1 MIKIKKDETMRNDDN
16 PSNDAHA
23 LLLFALGVVF
33 VFSSLSK
40 WLSIRSFELTLWT
53 LVQKICHISRT

>member
-1 MIKIKKDETMRNDDN
+1 METTMNDSN
-16 PSNDAHA
+16 PRDDAHV